1 MKIRLCLFDDSQRI
15 LDSLMELFSMVD
27 NFEVCGAY
35 NSAEHAVSH
44 IVNNKADIVLMD
56 IDMPVKSG
64 IQAIK
69 DIRKSLPTI
78 PIMMFTVFE
87 DDDKIFEAICAGA
100 NSYMLKNTE
109 PMKLIDSVNELL
121 NGGAPMSPGIA
132 RKVVAGFQRIS
143 VKNVDEDYSLT
154 QREQEVLKLLT
165 KGLSYK
171 MIAAD
176 CNISFETVRS
186 HIKNIYSKLHVA
198 SMTEAVAK
206 AINERIV

>member
-1 MKIRLCLFDDSQRI
+1 
-15 LDSLMELFSMVD
+15 
-27 NFEVCGAY
+27 
-35 NSAEHAVSH
+35 
-44 IVNNKADIVLMD
+44 
-56 IDMPVKSG
+56 MPVKSG